1 MTITTP
7 EVANTFPDASESEIV
22 GGKIM
27 EQCDHKRAH
36 WVTSQVRRALK
47 PGGMFRLDASDGP
60 PPHWDALQLATM
72 LEACGFAVT
81 RNGDSVVGVKH

>member
-1 MTITTP
+1 MNITTP
-7 EVANTFPDASESEIV
+7 EVANSLADDSESEIV

-36 WVTSQVRRALK
+36 WVAAQVRRALK
-47 PGGMFRLDASDGP
+47 PGGAFRLDASDGP
-60 PPHWDALQLATM
+60 PPNWDALQLATM